1 MNILLR
7 KQFVVDADAD
17 DVLNLFDVVAGE
29 NN

>member
-7 KQFVVDADAD
+7 KQFVVDANADA
-17 DVLNLFDVVAGE
+17 VLNLFDVVAGE

>member
-7 KQFVVDADAD
+7 KQFVDDANAD